1 MKKNNFLLVLLLPL
15 LLNCAGYEKLLKSS
29 DSNLKYKKAFEYYG
43 KGDYTKAGTLFDQI
57 ASFFRGT
64 TKADSVYYFQAMT
77 YFKMNDFILAGHAF
91 KTFSDTY
98 GNSPFA
104 EDATFYFGYCY
115 YLTSPRPELDQTDT
129 YQAIQ
134 SLRLFMIR
142 YPNSSRKEQCEKMI
156 AEMRDKLVEKS
167 FISARLYFDLED
179 YKASIVALN
188 NSLAEYP
195 ESKYREDIMF
205 LIVRSNYM
213 LAINSIQSKQKER
226 FQSTVDEYYS
236 FITEFPESKYRK
248 DADRIFESS
257 SGYLSSDETTLN
269 EINIKQ

>member
-1 MKKNNFLLVLLLPL
+1 MKKSSLLFILSLLLL
-15 LLNCAGYEKLLKSS
+15 AGCGGYERLLKSS
-29 DSNLKYKKAFEYYG
+29 DSDLKYKKAFEYYE
-43 KGDYTKAGTLFDQI
+43 KGDFAKAGTLFDQI
-57 ASFFRGT
+57 APFFRGT
-64 TKADSVYYFQAMT
+64 TKADSVYFFQAMT
-77 YFKMNDFILAGHAF
+77 YFKQHDFILAGHAY

-104 EDATFYFGYCY
+104 EEATFYVGYCY

-134 SLRLFMIR
+134 SLRLFLIR
-142 YPNSSRKEQCEKMI
+142 YPNSSRKEECQKMI
-156 AEMRDKLVEKS
+156 AEMRNKLVEKS
-167 FISARLYFDLED
+167 FISARLYYDLED

-188 NSLAEYP
+188 NSLTEYP
-195 ESKYREDIMF
+195 ESKYREDILF
-205 LIVRSNYM
+205 LILKSNHM

-248 DADRIFESS
+248 DADRIYESS
-257 SGYLSSDETTLN
+257 SRYLGTDETTLN
-269 EINIKQ
+269 EINSIQ

>member
-1 MKKNNFLLVLLLPL
+1 MKKGSWLLVFLLPL
-15 LLNCAGYEKLLKSS
+15 FLSCGGYEKLLKGT
-29 DSNLKYKKAFEYYG
+29 DSNLKYKKAFEYYN
-43 KGDYTKAGTLFDQI
+43 KGDYARAGTLFEQI

-64 TKADSVYYFQAMT
+64 TKADSVYFFQAMT
-77 YFKMNDFILAGHAF
+77 YFKQNDFILAGHTF

-104 EDATFYFGYCY
+104 EEATYYVGYCF

-142 YPNSSRKEQCEKMI
+142 YPNSTRKEQCEKMI

-188 NSLAEYP
+188 NSLDEYP
-195 ESKYREDIMF
+195 ESRYREDILF
-205 LIVRSNYM
+205 LIVKSNYM
-213 LAINSIQSKQKER
+213 LALNSIQSKQKER
-226 FQSTVDEYYS
+226 FQSTIDEYYS
-236 FITEFPESKYRK
+236 FITEFPDSKYRK

-257 SGYLSSDETTLN
+257 SRYLSSEETTLN